1 MLRTLKLLGIGL
13 LLLLG
18 ILIGRT
24 LLLPEPLLSQNI
36 PVLPE
41 GIDADRVARHL
52 GEAVRFETIARQV
65 GASDSE
71 KARSEAAFEAMRAW
85 VVNTYPLLAANS
97 RLELIGN
104 GSMLFTW
111 QGSNPQLNPVLLMAH
126 MDVVPIA
133 PGEDDKWQYPP
144 FSGELA
150 EGFVWGRGT
159 IDTKGSMI
167 AMLEAVELLI
177 SQGFTPERSVL
188 LSFGADEEIGGYHGN
203 RVTAEHLQRQ
213 GIKLDW
219 VSDEGGAVTHDMVPG
234 VSANVAMVG
243 IAEKGSV
250 TLKITSSAIGGHS
263 SMPQPFDQ
271 TAIGRLS
278 LALQQI
284 GHSPFAAHLQGPTE
298 NFLATIAPAQGFM
311 SQLALANRWLFDPL
325 IIRMLEA
332 SPAGDAQL
340 RTVIAPT
347 IISGG
352 NKENVLPP
360 DASAIVNFRIHPNDS
375 IESVQK
381 HVQAAVSDP
390 QVSIKRMPGAREP
403 SAVSA
408 LDGSAYQHLSQTIRD
423 SFSNTLVAPNLTL
436 GGTDSRYFLPLTQN
450 VFRFAPIRMTPED
463 ASRFHGIN
471 ERIAIKDMGEAA
483 AFYYRLISRMPA
495 HNQ

>member
-1 MLRTLKLLGIGL
+1 MLRALKFLGIGL
-13 LLLLG
+13 LLVLG
-18 ILIGRT
+18 ILVGRT
-24 LLLPEPLLSQNI
+24 LLLPEPVLNSNA
-36 PVLPE
+36 PVLPD
-41 GIDADRVARHL
+41 GIDSDRIARHL

-71 KARSEAAFEAMRAW
+71 KARSDAAFEAMRAW
-85 VVNTYPLLAANS
+85 VPSTYPLLAANS

-111 QGSNPQLNPVLLMAH
+111 QGSNAQLKPVLLMAH

-167 AMLEAVELLI
+167 AMLEAAELLI
-177 SQGFTPERSVL
+177 SRGFTPERSVL

-203 RVTAEHLQRQ
+203 RVIAKHLQKQ
-213 GIKLDW
+213 GIQLEW

-234 VSANVAMVG
+234 ISANVALVG

-250 TLKITSSAIGGHS
+250 TLKVTSSAIGGHS
-263 SMPQPFDQ
+263 SMPQAFNE

-278 LALQQI
+278 LTLQQI
-284 GHSPFAAHLQGPTE
+284 GDAPFAAHLQGPTE
-298 NFLATIAPAQGFM
+298 DFLATIAPAQGFM

-325 IIRMLEA
+325 IIRMLGT
-332 SPAGDAQL
+332 SPAGSAQL

-347 IISGG
+347 IISSG

-360 DASAIVNFRIHPNDS
+360 DASAIINFRIHPNDS
-375 IESVQK
+375 IDSVHQ
-381 HVQAAVSDP
+381 HVKRVVKNP
-390 QVSIKRMPGAREP
+390 QVSIKVMPGAREP
-403 SAVSA
+403 SGVSDVNGA
-408 LDGSAYQHLSQTIRD
+408 AYQYLSQIIRD
-423 SFSNTLVAPNLTL
+423 SFGNTLVAPNLTL

-463 ASRFHGIN
+463 AQRFHGIN
-471 ERIAIKDMGEAA
+471 ERIAIKDMAEAT
-483 AFYYRLISRMPA
+483 AFYYRLIRQMPGEA
-495 HNQ
+495 E

>member
-71 KARSEAAFEAMRAW
+71 KARSEAAFEAMRSW

-167 AMLEAVELLI
+167 AMLEAAELLI

-311 SQLALANRWLFDPL
+311 SQLALANRWLD
-325 IIRMLEA
+325 RK
-332 SPAGDAQL
+332 S
-340 RTVIAPT
+340 T
-347 IISGG
+347 
-352 NKENVLPP
+352 
-360 DASAIVNFRIHPNDS
+360 
-375 IESVQK
+375 
-381 HVQAAVSDP
+381 
-390 QVSIKRMPGAREP
+390 
-403 SAVSA
+403 
-408 LDGSAYQHLSQTIRD
+408 
-423 SFSNTLVAPNLTL
+423 
-436 GGTDSRYFLPLTQN
+436 
-450 VFRFAPIRMTPED
+450 
-463 ASRFHGIN
+463 
-471 ERIAIKDMGEAA
+471 
-483 AFYYRLISRMPA
+483 RLNSS
-495 HNQ
+495 H